1 MQSKTINRWIAFFMG
16 SIFLGLTVYIVL
28 FYYPYVFS
36 KNVAG
41 EIISVERAVPV
52 NTIMGGATISPDVY
66 SFAVAIRT
74 PNGDIMTATS
84 EDRQWAVVQKGQC
97 ATAKFFPYPPWKI
110 ERAGTYFGA
119 RLLKLNDCP
128 KPSGSEA
135 TQPPFERPAAP
146 TSTVL
151 PPENADLSA
160 PRSGT
165 APASVLNGVAQHP
178 VELTD
183 GLKTVIVSAELANSP
198 ETRAR
203 GLMFR
208 DQLPAGTGM
217 LFLFDHV
224 KRVELWMKNCLINI
238 DAAFFDSKG
247 RYLELVK
254 MVPCKVDPCAIYPS
268 SSDQVESLIELPDG
282 WLKAQ
287 HFNEAQL
294 TIANY
299 ASLKKNFTLPT
310 NEARPQRDRAGG
322 SQ

>member
-1 MQSKTINRWIAFFMG
+1 MQSKSINRWIAFFMG

-28 FYYPYVFS
+28 FYYPFVFS
-36 KNVAG
+36 KNVEG
-41 EIISVERAVPV
+41 EIMSVERAVPV
-52 NTIMGGATISPDVY
+52 NTIVGAATISPDVY

-74 PNGDIMTATS
+74 PSGDIMTATS

-97 ATAKFFPYPPWKI
+97 ATAKFFPYPPWKL
-110 ERAGTYFGA
+110 EKAGTYFGA
-119 RLLKLNDCP
+119 RLLKLSDCP
-128 KPSGSEA
+128 KSGAEA
-135 TQPPFERPAAP
+135 PKPEASTPA
-146 TSTVL
+146 TSTPVL
-151 PPENADLSA
+151 PPENA
-160 PRSGT
+160 GG
-165 APASVLNGVAQHP
+165 PASTLPTDPNRASI
-178 VELTD
+178 ELTD
-183 GLKTVIVSAELANSP
+183 GSKTVIVSAELANTP

-208 DQLPAGTGM
+208 DHLALGSGM
-217 LFLFDHV
+217 LFLFEEI

-238 DAAFFDSKG
+238 DAAFFDSRG
-247 RYLELVK
+247 RFLEWVK
-254 MVPCKVDPCAIYPS
+254 MVPCKADPCKIYPS

-299 ASLKKNFTLPT
+299 ASLKKKFTLPT
-310 NEARPQRDRAGG
+310 NEARPQQDRAGG